1 MAEPEI
7 TTMSQK
13 GQVVIPQTIREK
25 LGIKPKTRLLVYGYQ
40 DTIVLKK
47 LYVPDLREEW
57 ERIKRIIEER
67 NKKYGKLTEEDVR
80 REVKAAR
87 KSKKG

>member
-13 GQVVIPQTIREK
+13 GQVVIPQALRKK

>member
-1 MAEPEI
+1 MSEPEI

-25 LGIKPKTRLLVYGYQ
+25 LRIKPRTRLLVYGYE

-47 LYVPDLREEW
+47 LFVPDLREEW
-57 ERIKRIIEER
+57 GKIKRIIDER
-67 NKKYGKLTEEDVR
+67 NKKYGKLTEEDVK
-80 REVKAAR
+80 REVEAAR
-87 KSKKG
+87 KARNR

>member
-13 GQVVIPQTIREK
+13 GQVVIPQALREK

>member
-13 GQVVIPQTIREK
+13 GQVVIPQALREK

-47 LYVPDLREEW
+47 LYVPDLREAW
-57 ERIKRIIEER
+57 ERIKRII
-67 NKKYGKLTEEDVR
+67 
-80 REVKAAR
+80 
-87 KSKKG
+87 